1 MPLCVDFSCCL
12 SDTIRDMF
20 LCSDRP
26 VLQAIFLNS
35 NCFEHLTRLL
45 QNSKVKAQLL
55 FFFLFLFFFCLFITG
70 RFSWHRELCRIFVV
84 LVSIL
89 YLIPQPPMAVCVYT
103 LIRRPH
109 CDAMLVLYLVVFHC
123 ICYLK
128 RERERERENEEKRAE
143 SQTHGAVRSGVI
155 FREKRS
161 FASQK
166 NTKRVFFYVKEL
178 NLQLLRLNLPHHTP
192 DTVAKQGRASSCIIM
207 HTLHEYAWGL
217 GWSLFMRSL
226 HVLSRSSA
234 FLPQSI
240 DVHGIRLIMLTPEPE
255 LDKQN
260 KMDEYLNTVYM
271 M

>member
-1 MPLCVDFSCCL
+1 
-12 SDTIRDMF
+12 MF

-166 NTKRVFFYVKEL
+166 NTKSFFL
-178 NLQLLRLNLPHHTP
+178 
-192 DTVAKQGRASSCIIM
+192 C
-207 HTLHEYAWGL
+207 
-217 GWSLFMRSL
+217 
-226 HVLSRSSA
+226 
-234 FLPQSI
+234 
-240 DVHGIRLIMLTPEPE
+240 
-255 LDKQN
+255 
-260 KMDEYLNTVYM
+260 
-271 M
+271 

>member
-1 MPLCVDFSCCL
+1 MKKKEQKAKHMELWEVGWYSEKNDH
-12 SDTIRDMF
+12 
-20 LCSDRP
+20 
-26 VLQAIFLNS
+26 LQ
-35 NCFEHLTRLL
+35 
-45 QNSKVKAQLL
+45 VKK
-55 FFFLFLFFFCLFITG
+55 
-70 RFSWHRELCRIFVV
+70 
-84 LVSIL
+84 IL
-89 YLIPQPPMAVCVYT
+89 
-103 LIRRPH
+103 
-109 CDAMLVLYLVVFHC
+109 
-123 ICYLK
+123 
-128 RERERERENEEKRAE
+128 
-143 SQTHGAVRSGVI
+143 
-155 FREKRS
+155 
-161 FASQK
+161 
-166 NTKRVFFYVKEL
+166 RVFFYVKEL

>member
-1 MPLCVDFSCCL
+1 
-12 SDTIRDMF
+12 MF

-55 FFFLFLFFFCLFITG
+55 FFFSVSFFFCLFITG

-128 RERERERENEEKRAE
+128 RERESEKMKKKE
-143 SQTHGAVRSGVI
+143 
-155 FREKRS
+155 
-161 FASQK
+161 QK
-166 NTKRVFFYVKEL
+166 AKHMEL
-178 NLQLLRLNLPHHTP
+178 
-192 DTVAKQGRASSCIIM
+192 
-207 HTLHEYAWGL
+207 
-217 GWSLFMRSL
+217 
-226 HVLSRSSA
+226 
-234 FLPQSI
+234 
-240 DVHGIRLIMLTPEPE
+240 
-255 LDKQN
+255 
-260 KMDEYLNTVYM
+260 
-271 M
+271 